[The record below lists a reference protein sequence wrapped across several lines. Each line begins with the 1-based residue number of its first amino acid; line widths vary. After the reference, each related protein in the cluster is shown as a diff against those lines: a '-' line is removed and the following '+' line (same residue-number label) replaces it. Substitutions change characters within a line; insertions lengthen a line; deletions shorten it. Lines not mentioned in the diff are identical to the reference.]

1 MGLYIKIL
9 YKDEPAFRN
18 TKFVYSLYDDAFN
31 ATFPE
36 NYLKKVVVRN
46 MEDIEFDGIATPVT
60 YQELS
65 KIAIRWADG
74 VVLNCENVDPT
85 LLEYA
90 QSLNKPIL
98 EYKTGAEYADA
109 CSEFYNQLHE

>member
-1 MGLYIKIL
+1 MKMNNS
-9 YKDEPAFRN
+9 FRGSCFSDN
-18 TKFVYSLYDDAFN
+18 SA
-31 ATFPE
+31 
-36 NYLKKVVVRN
+36 
-46 MEDIEFDGIATPVT
+46 VT